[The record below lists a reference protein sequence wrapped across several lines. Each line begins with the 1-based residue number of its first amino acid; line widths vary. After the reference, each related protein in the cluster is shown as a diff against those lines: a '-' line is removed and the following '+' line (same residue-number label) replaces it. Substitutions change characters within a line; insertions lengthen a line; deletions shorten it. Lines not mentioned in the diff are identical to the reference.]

1 MPFLIKDDLNT
12 VSTTEIIDLLTN
24 SNDDIVD
31 EIIGECI
38 DVMITY
44 LGSYYDMD
52 SAFAEVGANR
62 NKTLVK
68 YLKAL
73 VIYEIPKRR
82 GKRVP
87 RDEAEDYNEA
97 MNWLEKVAAGEWRA
111 NLPPKKEVTEDGT
124 SKDVGFYKLKSNKTY
139 RNHW

>member
-1 MPFLIKDDLNT
+1 MPFLIKDDLKT
-12 VSTTEIIDLLTN
+12 VATTEIIDLITN
-24 SNDDIVD
+24 NDDNIVE
-31 EIIGECI
+31 EIIEECI
-38 DVMITY
+38 DVMKTY
-44 LGSYYDMD
+44 LGSYYDMEL
-52 SAFAEVGANR
+52 AFAKEDNER

-87 RDEAEDYNEA
+87 RDQADDYNEA

-111 NLPPKKEVTEDGT
+111 NLPPKKEETEDG
-124 SKDVGFYKLKSNKTY
+124 SVQDVGFYKLKSNKSY

>member
-1 MPFLIKDDLNT
+1 MPFLVKAELNT
-12 VSTTEIIDLLTN
+12 VSTIEIIDLITN
-24 SNDDIVD
+24 SDD
-31 EIIGECI
+31 EIVKNIIEECI

-44 LGSYYDMD
+44 LGSYYNMD
-52 SAFAEVGANR
+52 EVFSQEGNDR
-62 NKTLVK
+62 NKTLLK

-87 RDEAEDYNEA
+87 KDEADDYNEA
-97 MNWLEKVAAGEWRA
+97 MNWLEKIAAGEMKA
-111 NLPPKKEVTEDGT
+111 NLPPKKEIGDDG
-124 SKDVGFYKLKSNKTY
+124 KEKEVGFYKLKSNKTY

>member
-1 MPFLIKDDLNT
+1 MPFLIKDDLKT
-12 VSTTEIIDLLTN
+12 VATLEIIDLITN
-24 SNDDIVD
+24 SDDGIVE
-31 EIIGECI
+31 EIIDECI
-38 DVMITY
+38 DVMKTY
-44 LGSYYDMD
+44 LGSYYDMEL
-52 SAFAEVGANR
+52 SFAKEDNER

-87 RDEAEDYNEA
+87 RDQADDYNEA

-111 NLPPKKEVTEDGT
+111 DLPPKKEETEDG
-124 SKDVGFYKLKSNKTY
+124 SMKDVGFYKLKSNKSY